1 MNSKVCI
8 TEALLLLGIV
18 TGLMTNVSA
27 MLDLDGDHA
36 SELWQLSYP
45 EIGSE
50 LDDPDGD
57 GVNNLNEEI
66 AGTNPLDASDYLK
79 IENITLASTGV
90 FVSWSG
96 VGGKYY
102 RIEKFNVVTHV
113 WESIAEMP
121 PSVTSGP
128 HFIEITNSPDNL
140 AQGNIIR
147 LNVTD
152 IDQDGDGLSA
162 WEEYQLGYN
171 DQLQFTST
179 VAGRN
184 DYALALRRIE
194 QEGGAVIRGGREI
207 PRRLPTRKEAARFLV
222 QSTFGPTEELVN
234 EVTSIGMGAWID
246 RQIYSE
252 AISETKSIMFQNHR
266 SYTAQLWRE
275 GLWRTIFT
283 RNDQLRQRTAYAL
296 SQIVVAGFQG
306 GNVVG
311 DNSIT
316 QATHYDKLLSRAF
329 GNYRDVIND
338 MTYSPV
344 MGFYLSHLKNR
355 KSDPSSARF
364 PDENFARELM
374 QLFTI
379 GLWELNEDGSRKVDL
394 EGADIPSYD
403 NETITELAK
412 VFTGFTHGTH
422 LGLPATGFFGATR
435 GTDYYPPMEI
445 FDEEHEPGEKKIVS
459 GIIISE
465 DTNGDGIVDENEQL
479 SARDEV
485 ELALDTL
492 VDHPNTAPFISKLL
506 IQRFTSSNP
515 SPEYVTRVVG
525 AWNFGTQRGALHR
538 VIEAILLD
546 PEVRTAGVSGDTSG
560 KVREPFIR
568 TTHVLRAFNPTAAN
582 DQYVP
587 LVGRMLEEIGQY
599 PTLPPSV
606 FNFYLPDYQPAGE
619 MRLRKLTS
627 PELQIATTS
636 KLLTSDN
643 FFREITENGFFGLKI
658 DKSPLIELADDPDAL
673 LDELDL
679 KLTWGEMSAET
690 RETIKTAITGSMP
703 PQTRVLRALHLICS
717 SPDFTV
723 LR

>member
-45 EIGSE
+45 EIGSD

-121 PSVTSGP
+121 PLVTSGP

-152 IDQDGDGLSA
+152 IDQDGDGLNA

-266 SYTAQLWRE
+266 SFTAQLWRE
-275 GLWRTIFT
+275 GLWRTIY
-283 RNDQLRQRTAYAL
+283 Q
-296 SQIVVAGFQG
+296 
-306 GNVVG
+306 
-311 DNSIT
+311 
-316 QATHYDKLLSRAF
+316 
-329 GNYRDVIND
+329 
-338 MTYSPV
+338 
-344 MGFYLSHLKNR
+344 
-355 KSDPSSARF
+355 
-364 PDENFARELM
+364 
-374 QLFTI
+374 
-379 GLWELNEDGSRKVDL
+379 KV
-394 EGADIPSYD
+394 
-403 NETITELAK
+403 T
-412 VFTGFTHGTH
+412 
-422 LGLPATGFFGATR
+422 
-435 GTDYYPPMEI
+435 
-445 FDEEHEPGEKKIVS
+445 
-459 GIIISE
+459 
-465 DTNGDGIVDENEQL
+465 
-479 SARDEV
+479 
-485 ELALDTL
+485 
-492 VDHPNTAPFISKLL
+492 
-506 IQRFTSSNP
+506 
-515 SPEYVTRVVG
+515 
-525 AWNFGTQRGALHR
+525 
-538 VIEAILLD
+538 
-546 PEVRTAGVSGDTSG
+546 
-560 KVREPFIR
+560 
-568 TTHVLRAFNPTAAN
+568 
-582 DQYVP
+582 
-587 LVGRMLEEIGQY
+587 
-599 PTLPPSV
+599 
-606 FNFYLPDYQPAGE
+606 
-619 MRLRKLTS
+619 
-627 PELQIATTS
+627 
-636 KLLTSDN
+636 
-643 FFREITENGFFGLKI
+643 
-658 DKSPLIELADDPDAL
+658 
-673 LDELDL
+673 
-679 KLTWGEMSAET
+679 
-690 RETIKTAITGSMP
+690 
-703 PQTRVLRALHLICS
+703 
-717 SPDFTV
+717 
-723 LR
+723 